1 VSHTMKGPR
10 SRASASLLLVIV
22 ALSGCGKSLS
32 RTSHSDAHSAATAVS
47 DLGASG
53 LSTENT
59 TRLGGSSPVLDA
71 AAVARTVHPGLT
83 PKTRP
88 QAVVLVDERSW
99 PAALAASVLSAAPLN
114 APLLYTEGESL
125 PDPSAQALT
134 AMRPLG
140 SSTLGGAQVIE
151 VADSAA
157 PKGYVA
163 HLLPAGEPAVL
174 AAGIEQI
181 AAKLQG
187 APPRRVIIVASNG
200 PAALSMPAAG
210 LAAESGAPIL
220 FVDTNTIPVATSTLL
235 ASLKQ
240 PTIYVVGS
248 SLAVSQTVADDL
260 GRYGLVRRINGAGPA
275 SNAIA
280 VAQFSEGSFGWGVQ
294 EPGHGLVFLNASRPL
309 DAPAAASLS
318 ASGDYGPLLLLEHA
332 TQIPA
337 ELATYLHNIQ
347 PGYTS
352 EPQYRPVR
360 GVYNHGWLIGDEQAI
375 SATIQ
380 AELDT
385 RLQITQRSTPPTEA
399 ASASQTSSD
408 QEAEQ

>member
-1 VSHTMKGPR
+1 MNGSIPR
-10 SRASASLLLVIV
+10 CTACLLLLAV
-22 ALSGCGKSLS
+22 ALGGCGKSLA
-32 RTSHSDAHSAATAVS
+32 RGTRGARGAPAAVS
-47 DLGASG
+47 AIGASG

-83 PKTRP
+83 PQTRP
-88 QAVVLVDERSW
+88 QAVVLADESDW
-99 PAALAASVLSAAPLN
+99 PAALAASVLSASPLS

-125 PDPSAQALT
+125 PSASAQALA
-134 AMRPLG
+134 AMRPSG
-140 SSTLGGAQVIE
+140 SASLGGAQVIE
-151 VADSAA
+151 IANSAA
-157 PKGYVA
+157 PKGYVVHA
-163 HLLPAGEPAVL
+163 LPASEPAVL
-174 AAGIEQI
+174 AAALEQI
-181 AAKLQG
+181 VAKLQG
-187 APPRRVIIVASNG
+187 AQPRRVIVVASNG

-210 LAAESGAPIL
+210 LAAENGAPIL

-235 ASLKQ
+235 ASLEQ
-240 PTIYVVGS
+240 PTIYVIGS
-248 SLAVSQTVADDL
+248 SLAVSQTVAEDL

-294 EPGHGLVFLNASRPL
+294 EPGHGLVFANASRPL

-318 ASGDYGPLLLLEHA
+318 ASGDYGPLLLLENPA
-332 TQIPA
+332 QIPA
-337 ELATYLHNIQ
+337 ELDTYLHNIQ

-352 EPQYRPVR
+352 EPQDRPVR
-360 GVYNHGWLIGDEQAI
+360 GVYNHGWLIGGEQAI
-375 SATIQ
+375 SATTQ

-385 RLQITQRSTPPTEA
+385 RLQITQRSSPSSEA
-399 ASASQTSSD
+399 ASTSQTSSD

>member
-1 VSHTMKGPR
+1 MKGSR
-10 SRASASLLLVIV
+10 SRAAALLLFVIV
-22 ALSGCGKSLS
+22 ALGGCGKSLS
-32 RTSHSDAHSAATAVS
+32 RTAHEDAHGAATVLS
-47 DLGASG
+47 SLGASA

-71 AAVARTVHPGLT
+71 VAVARTVYPGLT

-88 QAVVLVDERSW
+88 RAVVLVDEHDW
-99 PAALAASVLSAAPLN
+99 PAALASSVLSAAPLN
-114 APLLYTEGESL
+114 APLLYTEGDSL
-125 PDPSAQALT
+125 PSESAQALG
-134 AMRPLG
+134 AMRPVGASALA
-140 SSTLGGAQVIE
+140 GAQVIE
-151 VADSAA
+151 VANSAA
-157 PKGYVA
+157 PKGYLADSV
-163 HLLPAGEPAVL
+163 PAGEPAVL
-174 AAGIEQI
+174 AAATEQI

-187 APPRRVIIVASNG
+187 AMPRRVIVVASNG
-200 PAALSMPAAG
+200 PPALSMPAAG

-220 FVDTNTIPVATSTLL
+220 FVNTNTIPVATSTLL

-248 SLAVSQTVADDL
+248 SVAVSQTVAGEL
-260 GRYGLVRRINGAGPA
+260 GRYGLVRRINGAGPT

-294 EPGHGLVFLNASRPL
+294 EPGHGLVFANASRPL

-318 ASGDYGPLLLLEHA
+318 ARGDYGPLLLLEA
-332 TQIPA
+332 PTQLPA
-337 ELATYLHNIQ
+337 ELQTYLHNIQ

-385 RLQITQRSTPPTEA
+385 RLQITARSTPPSEA
-399 ASASQTSSD
+399 ASTSQTSSN
-408 QEAEQ
+408 QEAEP